1 MNTTIHNR
9 ALVLWWLAVITIIVA
24 LYRGGYF
31 QSKEARLRAE
41 ARAAAKIMGQIVNER
56 FQQPPYDKLFKDQ

>member
-9 ALVLWWLAVITIIVA
+9 ALVLWWLAVVTIIVA

-41 ARAAAKIMGQIVNER
+41 ARAASEIMLQRVNER
-56 FQQPPYDKLFKDQ
+56 FQQPPYDKLWKAK